1 MYIHKLIFTWDTNKA
16 STNRMKHSV
25 SFEEAASVFVD
36 PDALDWADDQHSD
49 KEQRYKR
56 IGNSL
61 MGVILIV
68 VYTIRRDEHEEEK
81 IRIISARQASR
92 KERTAY
98 YG

>member
-1 MYIHKLIFTWDTNKA
+1 MFTWDINKA
-16 STNRMKHSV
+16 LTNYEKHNV

-36 PDALDWADDQHSD
+36 PDALDWADDKHSD

-56 IGNSL
+56 IGTSL
-61 MGVILIV
+61 IGTVIIV
-68 VYTIRRDEHEEEK
+68 VYTIRRDEHEKEK